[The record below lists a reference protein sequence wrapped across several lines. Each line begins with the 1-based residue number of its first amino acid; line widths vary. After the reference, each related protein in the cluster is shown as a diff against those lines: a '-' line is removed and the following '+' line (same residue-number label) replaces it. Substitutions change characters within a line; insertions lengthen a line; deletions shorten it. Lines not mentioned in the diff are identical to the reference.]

1 MVELT
6 VYAGLAGDR
15 NCRGMAG
22 AIGLGALLGQTI
34 DVAARTVGAPTAPV
48 PGGWADQ
55 LRAARPGLRRLAA
68 AIDAILA
75 AGRRPLTTMGRCA
88 AALATLPVIARY
100 HPDAAIVWFDAHGDS
115 NLPAG
120 RPDGSYLGGMV
131 LTGAAGGW
139 DTDLGSG
146 LDLANVVLVGSR
158 DLDPAERELVRR
170 GTLALVEAGPE
181 LPARLRRAV
190 AGRAVYVHIDC
201 DVLDPGLVP
210 TEYQVPGGL
219 TLDDLAAACAALAEG
234 ELIGIEIAEFE
245 SVPSEGQPV
254 GAVELVTALGPLLQ
268 ALR

>member
-1 MVELT
+1 MSSWLE
-6 VYAGLAGDR
+6 A
-15 NCRGMAG
+15 
-22 AIGLGALLGQTI
+22 
-34 DVAARTVGAPTAPV
+34 
-48 PGGWADQ
+48 
-55 LRAARPGLRRLAA
+55 
-68 AIDAILA
+68 
-75 AGRRPLTTMGRCA
+75 
-88 AALATLPVIARY
+88 ATLT
-100 HPDAAIVWFDAHGDS
+100 
-115 NLPAG
+115 
-120 RPDGSYLGGMV
+120 RPSASSCD
-131 LTGAAGGW
+131 
-139 DTDLGSG
+139 
-146 LDLANVVLVGSR
+146 
-158 DLDPAERELVRR
+158 EE
-170 GTLALVEAGPE
+170 LALVEAGPE